1 MKVQK
6 IFGVVVDMDDTIDD
20 KDDDD
25 FGLLNCDLLKIGKP
39 SWFRTLSCHGL
50 GKVGAVFR
58 VFGQLAFGLHVS
70 RMITKLMDDGARS
83 VVILVDGRGL
93 GLGGKVAFGFQ
104 VVLQLVDDRSRWAE
118 VAVLA
123 SHLRGLFEGSFGF
136 QMVLEGGHNVATR
149 SRQGFVLHLGL
160 GLVGQGVGGQT

>member
-1 MKVQK
+1 MVHFNKGINGKCQNQK
-6 IFGVVVDMDDTIDD
+6 NSNATFLSN
-20 KDDDD
+20 
-25 FGLLNCDLLKIGKP
+25 FQ
-39 SWFRTLSCHGL
+39 TLCSRINDIL
-50 GKVGAVFR
+50 
-58 VFGQLAFGLHVS
+58 FGQLAFGLHVS

-104 VVLQLVDDRSRWAE
+104 VVLQLVDDRSRRAE

-149 SRQGFVLHLGL
+149 SRQGFVLDLGL

>member
-1 MKVQK
+1 MVHFNKGINGKCQNQK
-6 IFGVVVDMDDTIDD
+6 NSNATFLSNF
-20 KDDDD
+20 K
-25 FGLLNCDLLKIGKP
+25 
-39 SWFRTLSCHGL
+39 TLCSRINDIL
-50 GKVGAVFR
+50 
-58 VFGQLAFGLHVS
+58 FGQLAFGLHVS

-104 VVLQLVDDRSRWAE
+104 VVLQLVDDRSRRAE

-149 SRQGFVLHLGL
+149 SRQGFVLDLGL

>member
-58 VFGQLAFGLHVS
+58 AVTNKIHNKNQMTYFDSWH
-70 RMITKLMDDGARS
+70 S
-83 VVILVDGRGL
+83 VWKSSQ
-93 GLGGKVAFGFQ
+93 KVAFNI
-104 VVLQLVDDRSRWAE
+104 
-118 VAVLA
+118 A
-123 SHLRGLFEGSFGF
+123 SEARYVYKKTLLK
-136 QMVLEGGHNVATR
+136 GGN
-149 SRQGFVLHLGL
+149 
-160 GLVGQGVGGQT
+160 